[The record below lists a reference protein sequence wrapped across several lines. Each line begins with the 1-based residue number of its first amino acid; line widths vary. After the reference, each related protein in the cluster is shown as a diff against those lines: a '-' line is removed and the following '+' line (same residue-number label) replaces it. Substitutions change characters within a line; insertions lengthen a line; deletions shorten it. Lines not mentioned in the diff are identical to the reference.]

1 VRVVDFAIALQ
12 KFARS
17 KVLKNDRRLILKF
30 GINQGP
36 IVSGVIGEYNQQYS
50 LFGKTLNLAKEA
62 CLKSTSGKIL
72 VTTNAKE
79 TLTRYSNNLAMKKTS
94 IKIG

>member
-1 VRVVDFAIALQ
+1 VVDFAIALQ
-12 KFARS
+12 KFART
-17 KVLKNDRRLILKF
+17 KVLKNDRRLVLKF
-30 GINQGP
+30 GINQGA
-36 IVSGVIGEYNQQYS
+36 IVSGIIGEYNQQYS

-72 VTTNAKE
+72 VTMKTKE
-79 TLTRYSNNLAMKKTS
+79 TLTRNSNNLNIRKTS